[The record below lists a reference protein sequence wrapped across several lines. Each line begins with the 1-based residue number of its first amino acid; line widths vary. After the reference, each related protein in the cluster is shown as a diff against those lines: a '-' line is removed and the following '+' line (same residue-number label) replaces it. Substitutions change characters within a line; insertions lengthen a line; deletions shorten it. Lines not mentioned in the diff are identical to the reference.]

1 MKKYFPCSCIIA
13 VLMFALSG
21 CIWVDIPSSR
31 ECLYVVGDDFS
42 QVSLTRY
49 YRKYLYPLSPDG
61 QFMAGSSRECHYYFS
76 KNDVSGLESKS
87 KGITTVKLYG
97 SKTDARNGSNS
108 AASMKIYGA
117 WEEVVIEG
125 GEKKF
130 AGSYSKVIKAK
141 FLPPEAWRL
150 HESVKDMPVPEIIAL
165 LNSEDKIGDANVKD
179 IVLTALGR
187 EGRINRGEA
196 IELKEPLVMVGKDEW
211 LYFVMTYDGSVI
223 GAARSDG

>member
-1 MKKYFPCSCIIA
+1 
-13 VLMFALSG
+13 
-21 CIWVDIPSSR
+21 
-31 ECLYVVGDDFS
+31 
-42 QVSLTRY
+42 
-49 YRKYLYPLSPDG
+49 
-61 QFMAGSSRECHYYFS
+61 
-76 KNDVSGLESKS
+76 
-87 KGITTVKLYG
+87 
-97 SKTDARNGSNS
+97 
-108 AASMKIYGA
+108 
-117 WEEVVIEG
+117 VIEG

-211 LYFVMTYDGSVI
+211 LYFVMTYDRSVI
-223 GAARSDG
+223 ELINKYQIISPELERSDRINRKSTNTW